1 MYIFNTTYHIENRI
15 KESFLD
21 WLREVYIP
29 SAMRRDELSE
39 PQLCRVIAGEET
51 DGENFS
57 LQFHVADPDRLE
69 TWYNEIGADL
79 DLAIREKYG
88 DRLLGF
94 NTLLEILD

>member
-21 WLREVYIP
+21 WLREVY
-29 SAMRRDELSE
+29 
-39 PQLCRVIAGEET
+39 
-51 DGENFS
+51 FS

-88 DRLLGF
+88 DRVLGF